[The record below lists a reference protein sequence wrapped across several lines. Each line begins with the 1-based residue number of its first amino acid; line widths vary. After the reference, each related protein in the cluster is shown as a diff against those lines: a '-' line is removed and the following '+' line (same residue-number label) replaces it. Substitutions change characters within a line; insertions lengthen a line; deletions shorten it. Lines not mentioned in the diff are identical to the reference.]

1 MGRGS
6 SLLRMTMK
14 SNAIKIYGGMDRDEA
29 HRVLEYANGQAK
41 KLGRMDESGEDK
53 DMPGAHG
60 SIELGKHPKAECRE
74 DPNNPT
80 EPFQVWSESD
90 NP

>member
-1 MGRGS
+1 
-6 SLLRMTMK
+6 MTMK
-14 SNAIKIYGGMDRDEA
+14 SNAIKLYGGMDRDYC
-29 HRVLEYANGQAK
+29 HRVLEYANGHAE
-41 KLGRMDESGEDK
+41 KLDRTDESGKDK
-53 DMPGAHG
+53 EFSGADDH
-60 SIELGKHPKAECRE
+60 IEMGEYPKAECRE